1 MITSYI
7 IDELIRSVN
16 AATNTSNGKWDSEYV
31 EALLPQLRAEAIV
44 ISYNGGRTQ
53 AANKT
58 ITGQWLQTLEF
69 TISANEQ
76 DKNAEY
82 LVIDIPSIIRIN
94 DKTDGLV
101 YVGNANEAI
110 TFKRAYTKTEVA
122 YLKQRG
128 FLRGKEIVYVYTGN
142 KLEIYGN
149 KILKSFQIQGIF
161 TNPLEIAGF
170 NWYTDEYPIDE
181 ATLAIMKDLFI
192 QRARM
197 EMGLAQD
204 TVADGADTLSV
215 NPIKANTK

>member
-31 EALLPQLRAEAIV
+31 EELLPKLRAEAI
-44 ISYNGGRTQ
+44 ILSYNGSRTQ

-58 ITGQWLQTLEF
+58 ISGQWLQTMEF
-69 TISANEQ
+69 TITPSEQ

-82 LVIDIPSIIRIN
+82 LVIDVPSTVRIN

-101 YVGNANEAI
+101 YVGNAQEAI
-110 TFKRAYTKTEVA
+110 TFKRAFTKTEVA

-128 FLRGKEIVYVYTGN
+128 FLRGKEIVYIYTGN

-149 KILKSFQIQGIF
+149 KILKGFQIQGIF
-161 TNPLEIAGF
+161 TNPMDIPGF
-170 NWYTDEYPIDE
+170 NWYTSEYPIDE
-181 ATLAIMKDLFI
+181 STIAIMKDLFI

>member
-31 EALLPQLRAEAIV
+31 EALLPQLRAEAII
-44 ISYNGGRTQ
+44 ISYNGSRTQ

-58 ITGQWLQTLEF
+58 ITGQWLQTLDF
-69 TISANEQ
+69 AISASEQ

-82 LVIDIPSIIRIN
+82 LVIDIPSTIRIN

-128 FLRGKEIVYVYTGN
+128 FLRGKEIVYVYTSN

>member
-31 EALLPQLRAEAIV
+31 EALLPQLRAEAII
-44 ISYNGGRTQ
+44 ISYNGSRTQ

-58 ITGQWLQTLEF
+58 ITGQWLQTLDF
-69 TISANEQ
+69 AISASEQ

-82 LVIDIPSIIRIN
+82 LVIDIPSTIRIN

>member
-31 EALLPQLRAEAIV
+31 EALLPQLRAEAII
-44 ISYNGGRTQ
+44 ISYNGSRTQ

-58 ITGQWLQTLEF
+58 ITGQWLQTLDF
-69 TISANEQ
+69 AISASEQ

-82 LVIDIPSIIRIN
+82 LVIDIPSTIRIN

-101 YVGNANEAI
+101 YVGNTNEAI

>member
-31 EALLPQLRAEAIV
+31 EALLPQLRAEAI
-44 ISYNGGRTQ
+44 ILSYNGSRTQ

-58 ITGQWLQTLEF
+58 ISGQWLQTLEF
-69 TISANEQ
+69 TIVQSEQ
-76 DKNAEY
+76 NKDAEY
-82 LVIDIPSIIRIN
+82 LVIDVPSTVRIN

-101 YVGNANEAI
+101 YVGNAEEAI
-110 TFKRAYTKTEVA
+110 TFKRAFTKTEVA

-128 FLRGKEIVYVYTGN
+128 FLRGKEIVYIYTGD

-149 KILKSFQIQGIF
+149 KILKGFQIQGIF
-161 TNPLEIAGF
+161 TNPTEIAGF
-170 NWYTDEYPIDE
+170 NWYNSEYPVDE
-181 ATLAIMKDLFI
+181 STIAIMKDLFI